1 MSASAFCSGVLTQ
14 EANNNV
20 AATINN
26 TRFIL
31 NNLLSL
37 TIDTTKVK
45 KILYISNFIANIFQQ
60 RKKMCA
66 ISAKYSND
74 FSNFAEKCAMANN
87 NIKYQFALDED
98 GNLISI
104 NDIISREP
112 QTAYL

>member
-1 MSASAFCSGVLTQ
+1 M
-14 EANNNV
+14 
-20 AATINN
+20 
-26 TRFIL
+26 
-31 NNLLSL
+31 

-104 NDIISREP
+104 NDITQENRKQHTHKCIACGNELLPRAIGSQAMSP
-112 QTAYL
+112 HFYHK